1 MDNPTI
7 PTRRRRHS
15 GSLEPTDL
23 RSVLGLAKHLADP
36 PPRPKSTPGERPAQR
51 RRQRSPTHSD
61 SEPDP
66 DVPQSESMQVVERD
80 QAQDQE
86 HQQIEKHTTKKALVP
101 EQGIPIQ
108 QPYPTILPHHNNPPL
123 ILTTSMADEKVQQR
137 PTRPLPSSKARKNA
151 NSGASTSTSALQLPA
166 NPSML
171 PVQAHV
177 ARGGAAAN
185 QRKLYVILEQACLEA
200 YRVSS
205 AGRGRNG
212 KEGEVKYTL
221 LNCDDHQGILA
232 KMGRDIADAR
242 PDITHQCLLTLLDSP
257 LNKAGLLQV
266 YIHTAKGV
274 LIEVNPHVRIPR
286 TFKRFSGLMGKRFS
300 DVESL
305 LTNLMIVQLL
315 HKLSIRGVN
324 GPEKLLKV
332 IKNPITDHLPPN
344 TFKIT
349 LSGDAPTK
357 RLSHYLP
364 TLPATHSIA
373 VSVGAMARGKDDF
386 ADAYVDEKIGV
397 SDYPLSASVACGKF
411 VCAMEEL
418 WDIV

>member
-1 MDNPTI
+1 MSLPTEAV

-15 GSLEPTDL
+15 GSTAAPGLNRVRLLKTQEDL
-23 RSVLGLAKHLADP
+23 QTTITP
-36 PPRPKSTPGERPAQR
+36 PPRPKSTPIEERIQQR
-51 RRQRSPTHSD
+51 RRSASQSD
-61 SEPDP
+61 SEGSDK
-66 DVPQSESMQVVERD
+66 ETMQIDSADHNND
-80 QAQDQE
+80 QLSSSSSDDQE
-86 HQQIEKHTTKKALVP
+86 LEHKPGVITVNIRKPSP
-101 EQGIPIQ
+101 E
-108 QPYPTILPHHNNPPL
+108 
-123 ILTTSMADEKVQQR
+123 R
-137 PTRPLPSSKARKNA
+137 PTRPLPASKARKM
-151 NSGASTSTSALQLPA
+151 ASTSNNPMPQPA

-177 ARGGAAAN
+177 PRGGVASS
-185 QRKLYVILEQACLEA
+185 QRRLFVILEQACLEA

-205 AGRGRNG
+205 GGKGKGGR
-212 KEGEVKYTL
+212 EGDVKYTL

-232 KMGRDIADAR
+232 KTGRDIADAR

-286 TFKRFSGLMGKRFS
+286 TFKRFSGLM
-300 DVESL
+300 
-305 LTNLMIVQLL
+305 VQLL

-332 IKNPITDHLPPN
+332 IKNPVTDHLPVN
-344 TFKIT
+344 TIKLT
-349 LSGDAPTK
+349 LSGDAPTI
-357 RLSHYLP
+357 RLSKYLP
-364 TLPATHSIA
+364 TLPETHSVA
-373 VSVGAMARGKDDF
+373 VFVGAMARGRDDF
-386 ADAYVDEKIGV
+386 ADHVVDEKISI

-411 VCAMEEL
+411 CCALEEL